1 MKLSKKTLVGFM
13 LISFCII
20 VFETL
25 NSFYLVKSIEL
36 YEEFYKRTNA
46 SLNDYI
52 TSQMLNYMSS
62 VILYIIFNVYN
73 YYFNEK
79 LRINL
84 LYKGI
89 FSLLIISNILFKI
102 FVYPQQTLFYFMSI
116 ITQIILLIWIIVFKE
131 RMK

>member
-1 MKLSKKTLVGFM
+1 MKLGKKTLIGFM

-36 YEEFYKRTNA
+36 YEAFYKRTGA
-46 SLNDYI
+46 SLNDYV

-73 YYFNEK
+73 CYFNEK

-102 FVYPQQTLFYFMSI
+102 FVYPQETLFYFLSI